1 MSAIY
6 LSESHHLDADARERA
21 LQALHDYLS
30 KNLRANVI
38 RHDAELVFS
47 GTGYSGTVSLDEERV
62 HGELKLGLLMRPM
75 KGTITREIKA
85 VLATYLEGE

>member
-6 LSESHHLDADARERA
+6 LSESHCLDADARERA

-30 KNLRANVI
+30 QNLGANVT
-38 RHDAELVFS
+38 RQDTELTFS
-47 GTGYSGTVSLDEERV
+47 GTGYSGNVSLDDERV

-75 KGTITREIKA
+75 KAAITREIQA

>member
-6 LSESHHLDADARERA
+6 LSESHRLDADARERA

-30 KNLRANVI
+30 QNLGANVT
-38 RHDAELVFS
+38 RQDTELTFS
-47 GTGYSGTVSLDEERV
+47 GTGYSGNVSLDDERV

-75 KGTITREIKA
+75 KADEADEAR
-85 VLATYLEGE
+85 